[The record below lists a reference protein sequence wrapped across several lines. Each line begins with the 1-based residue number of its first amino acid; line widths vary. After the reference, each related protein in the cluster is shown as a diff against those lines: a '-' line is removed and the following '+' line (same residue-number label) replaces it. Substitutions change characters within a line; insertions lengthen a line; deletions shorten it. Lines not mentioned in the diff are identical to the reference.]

1 MNAQEI
7 HVQLSETRQ
16 HLRSELDSLRS
27 QRDTTTRRRE
37 AGPGSLIGPSS
48 VPCASAG
55 LDLRGAG
62 LGEPMRAPSARS
74 VRSRGLANR
83 TWASSVCIPEG
94 ATDEVPT
101 QGAKPGERGRKAMA
115 GDGRCSSSLS
125 SSCGEDGEDETGA
138 AQRPGNGNQLRRV
151 RASGRMPARSRVTR
165 GTPVA
170 TGMQRRSGGVEGS
183 TASAR
188 LQLAANNLRGNDRGN
203 DRARSWLAQQ
213 RTGDISRNLRAGGGQ
228 SVRVA
233 AVRSVGLCALQ
244 PRASSGVRGIVS
256 GVLPVNGGSELPSG
270 RFLGGSW
277 RFGCLTN
284 E

>member
-16 HLRSELDSLRS
+16 HLRSEVDSLRS
-27 QRDTTTRRRE
+27 QRDTTTRRR
-37 AGPGSLIGPSS
+37 APGPGSLIGSS
-48 VPCASAG
+48 
-55 LDLRGAG
+55 
-62 LGEPMRAPSARS
+62 APGRRS
-74 VRSRGLANR
+74 S
-83 TWASSVCIPEG
+83 P
-94 ATDEVPT
+94 
-101 QGAKPGERGRKAMA
+101 
-115 GDGRCSSSLS
+115 LS
-125 SSCGEDGEDETGA
+125 SSCSEDGEDETGA
-138 AQRPGNGNQLRRV
+138 AQRPGTGKQLRRV
-151 RASGRMPARSRVTR
+151 RASGRMQPARSRVTR

-170 TGMQRRSGGVEGS
+170 TGVQRRGGGVEGR

-213 RTGDISRNLRAGGGQ
+213 GTGDISRTLRTGGGQ

-233 AVRSVGLCALQ
+233 AGRSVGQCVLQ
-244 PRASSGVRGIVS
+244 PRASSGVGGIVS